1 MHISSNMAFSPYTII
16 VEMYYVASLN
26 PASSAR
32 SMQPAIH
39 SLQSNQVRAPYF
51 IKWQLSHLKIIPS
64 LLISLFCQVFH
75 RGLWHSLII
84 SKKIAS

>member
-39 SLQSNQVRAPYF
+39 SLQSNHF
-51 IKWQLSHLKIIPS
+51 IK
-64 LLISLFCQVFH
+64 
-75 RGLWHSLII
+75 
-84 SKKIAS
+84 